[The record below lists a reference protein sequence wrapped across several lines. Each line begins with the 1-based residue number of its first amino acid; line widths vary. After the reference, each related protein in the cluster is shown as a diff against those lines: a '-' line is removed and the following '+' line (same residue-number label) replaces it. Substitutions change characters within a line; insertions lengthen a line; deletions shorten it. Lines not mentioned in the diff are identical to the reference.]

1 MPPNNRDW
9 MWAEALDMIARTER
23 MHRQLF
29 QPARTPLPAWEPP
42 VDVLETAAEVV
53 IIAALPGVAD
63 ADIKAVIEGPSLV
76 LSGERR
82 NPPEILVSAIH
93 RMELPQGR
101 FERRVLLPAGHYDRI
116 ARRLDGG
123 CLYITLRKL

>member
-1 MPPNNRDW
+1 
-9 MWAEALDMIARTER
+9 
-23 MHRQLF
+23 
-29 QPARTPLPAWEPP
+29 
-42 VDVLETAAEVV
+42 
-53 IIAALPGVAD
+53 
-63 ADIKAVIEGPSLV
+63 V